1 MNAVRAA
8 TPCGGSITRIE
19 AVRGLLFAMAL
30 LASAVPAHAG
40 GLSKRARAALEAQ
53 LRAIAG
59 EGGASYGIYFKDL
72 RGGAPI
78 EIQAKRTMHAASTI
92 KTAVMLEALRR
103 VDEGTLRLSDELAV
117 KNEFPSLV
125 DGSPFSIGLDPAVE
139 GELQPLLGRS
149 ASVELLMR
157 EMIVRSSNLA
167 ANILLTRLT
176 PGSVQRFADALG
188 ARGVKIRRCLE
199 DGKAYAQGVN
209 NETDARGMG
218 RLMEAARRSRKLS
231 REAQETAWAILAGQA
246 FNEQI
251 PAGLPEA
258 SGAVV
263 AHKTGTISS
272 VQHDAAVVRLADG
285 REYVLVL
292 LANDF
297 GANED
302 GRQRVVEQTRRM
314 SRAAFDAML
323 GAR

>member
-1 MNAVRAA
+1 M
-8 TPCGGSITRIE
+8 
-19 AVRGLLFAMAL
+19 LFVLAL
-30 LASAVPAHAG
+30 LACAPPVHAG
-40 GLSKRARAALEAQ
+40 GLSRRARAALEAQ

-72 RGGAPI
+72 GGGKPI
-78 EIQAKRTMHAASTI
+78 EIQAERPMHAASTI

-103 VDEGTLRLSDELAV
+103 VDERTLSLDDELDV

-139 GELQPLLGRS
+139 GELLPLLGRR

-176 PGSVQRFADALG
+176 PASVQRFADRLG

-199 DGKAYAQGVN
+199 DGKAYAQGIN

-218 RLMEAARRSRKLS
+218 RLMEAARRSGKLS
-231 REAQETAWAILAGQA
+231 RAARDIAWRTLAGQT

-251 PAGLPEA
+251 PAGLPEG

-302 GRQRVVEQTRRM
+302 GRKRVIEQTRRL
-314 SRAAFDAML
+314 SRAAYDAML
-323 GAR
+323 GGR

>member
-1 MNAVRAA
+1 VAHEHAWILADNGPVRRLIAGA
-8 TPCGGSITRIE
+8 
-19 AVRGLLFAMAL
+19 LLFGAL
-30 LASAVPAHAG
+30 PAGAG
-40 GLSKRARAALEAQ
+40 GLPERARAGLEER
-53 LRAIAG
+53 LRAIVA
-59 EGGASYGIYFKDL
+59 EGGAGWGIYFRDL
-72 RGGAPI
+72 SGGAAIAINADAP
-78 EIQAKRTMHAASTI
+78 MHAASTM
-92 KTAVMLEALRR
+92 KTAVMLEALRS
-103 VDEGTLRLSDELAV
+103 VDEGALRLGDELPV

-139 GELQPLLGRS
+139 GELLPLLGGN

-176 PGSVQRFADALG
+176 PAGVQRFADRLG
-188 ARGVKIRRCLE
+188 APSVKVRRCLE
-199 DGKAYAQGVN
+199 DGKAYAAGIN

-218 RLMEAARRSRKLS
+218 RLMEAARRSRRLS
-231 REAQETAWAILAGQA
+231 RAARERAWQTLLGQT

-251 PAGLPEA
+251 PAGLPEG
-258 SGAVV
+258 SGALV

-297 GANED
+297 GASED
-302 GRQRVVEQTRRM
+302 GRKRVIEQTRRM
-314 SRAAFDAML
+314 SRAVFEAMS
-323 GAR
+323 AR

>member
-1 MNAVRAA
+1 MADEHARILHGVEVADNDGVRNMLYAIAVLA
-8 TPCGGSITRIE
+8 C
-19 AVRGLLFAMAL
+19 AL
-30 LASAVPAHAG
+30 PAHAG

-72 RGGAPI
+72 GGGAPI
-78 EIQAKRTMHAASTI
+78 EIQAEREMHAASTI

-103 VDEGTLRLSDELAV
+103 VDERTLRLADELPV
-117 KNEFPSLV
+117 RNEFRSLV

-139 GELQPLLGRS
+139 RELQPLLGQR

-176 PGSVQRFADALG
+176 PASVQGFADRLG

-199 DGKAYAQGVN
+199 DGKAYASGIN

-218 RLMEAARRSRKLS
+218 RLMEAARRTRKLS
-231 REAQETAWAILAGQA
+231 RAARDIAWAMLAGQT

-251 PAGLPEA
+251 PAGLPEG

-272 VQHDAAVVRLADG
+272 VQHDAAVVRLLDG

-302 GRQRVVEQTRRM
+302 GRKRVVEQTRRL
-314 SRAAFDAML
+314 SRAAYDAMSA
-323 GAR
+323 AR